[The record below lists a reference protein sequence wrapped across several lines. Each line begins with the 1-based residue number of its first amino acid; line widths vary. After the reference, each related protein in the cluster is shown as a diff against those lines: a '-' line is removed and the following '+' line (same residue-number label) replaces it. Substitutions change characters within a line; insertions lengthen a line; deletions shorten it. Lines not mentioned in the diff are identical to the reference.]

1 MIYLRLFSFNR
12 EKYFGMKKREVRIIV
27 SGFGKKPTYATSN
40 SAGADLYA
48 ANVSTIFLDPLE
60 RVLLPLGIRI
70 ELPEDA
76 EAQIR
81 PRSGLAIK
89 NGVTVL
95 NSPGTID
102 ADYQGEVGVILI
114 NLSKERM
121 MINRGD
127 RVAQMVLNGEGGL
140 FQGEFVEVDNFER
153 ESERGEG
160 GFGHTGK

>member
-1 MIYLRLFSFNR
+1 
-12 EKYFGMKKREVRIIV
+12 MKKREVRIIV
-27 SGFGKKPTYATSN
+27 SGFGKKPLYATSN

-48 ANVSTIFLDPLE
+48 ANMSTIFLDPLD
-60 RVLLPLGIRI
+60 RVLVPTGIKI

-140 FQGEFVEVDNFER
+140 FQGEFVEVDSFER